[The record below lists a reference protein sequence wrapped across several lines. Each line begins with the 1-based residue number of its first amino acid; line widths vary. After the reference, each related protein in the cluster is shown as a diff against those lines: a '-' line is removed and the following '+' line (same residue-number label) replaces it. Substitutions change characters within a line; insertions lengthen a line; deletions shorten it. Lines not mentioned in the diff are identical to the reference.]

1 MCVVEIAA
9 RKRLEKPPALVTP
22 VSVEVSEG
30 TEAIVVEEDGEVSS
44 VSSRVLAPAV
54 RAWLWHVGT
63 RAWFEIVV
71 FSDVTT
77 ALFREMR
84 LFRVRRGV
92 VTLKKMGEGLCQP
105 GALSGLEKKK

>member
-54 RAWLWHVGT
+54 RAWLWQVGT

-77 ALFREMR
+77 RFFDVTFPGRARAR
-84 LFRVRRGV
+84 DRTANRRIG
-92 VTLKKMGEGLCQP
+92 G
-105 GALSGLEKKK
+105 

>member
-1 MCVVEIAA
+1 MFVEM
-9 RKRLEKPPALVTP
+9 RWRGRLKKPPALVTP

-44 VSSRVLAPAV
+44 VSLRVLAPAV
-54 RAWLWHVGT
+54 RAWLWQVGT

-77 ALFREMR
+77 RFFDASFPGSARAAIGCESPN
-84 LFRVRRGV
+84 RRM
-92 VTLKKMGEGLCQP
+92 TRCHL
-105 GALSGLEKKK
+105 

>member
-54 RAWLWHVGT
+54 RVWLWHVGA
-63 RAWFEIVV
+63 RSSERPSV
-71 FSDVTT
+71 FFFQQRDHMIDVT
-77 ALFREMR
+77 RESCA
-84 LFRVRRGV
+84 GV
-92 VTLKKMGEGLCQP
+92 
-105 GALSGLEKKK
+105 

>member
-1 MCVVEIAA
+1 MFVEM
-9 RKRLEKPPALVTP
+9 RWRGRLKKPPALVSP

-54 RAWLWHVGT
+54 RAWLWRVGT

-77 ALFREMR
+77 RFFM
-84 LFRVRRGV
+84 
-92 VTLKKMGEGLCQP
+92 M
-105 GALSGLEKKK
+105 